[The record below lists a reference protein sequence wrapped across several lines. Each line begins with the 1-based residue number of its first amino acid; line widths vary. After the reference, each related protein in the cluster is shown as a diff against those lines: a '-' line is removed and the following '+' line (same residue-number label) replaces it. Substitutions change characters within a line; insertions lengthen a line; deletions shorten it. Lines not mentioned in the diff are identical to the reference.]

1 MNGTLQALAWA
12 LIHFCW
18 QATVILGLYALV
30 DLCLK
35 KARTQTRYLVALT
48 AISLMFVVFMVTL
61 GYEAIHN
68 PATPSLS
75 LDRSLHPAGI
85 NLPVST
91 IVSKVGSTVSTPA
104 GFRWT
109 ALLPWLDGVWLM
121 GVMGLSIRSFRG
133 WLWLQRLRRATIERA
148 PRAIQA
154 SFEKTCARL
163 GMKRLPELRM
173 SQLVSGPMTI
183 GVLRTLVLLP
193 TSALLALNPEQ
204 LEAVFAHELAHV
216 RRADYFWNLVQTLA
230 ETLFFFHPAVWWL
243 GKRLREQRELC
254 CDDIAVETCDD
265 PLVYA
270 TALYRLEEQ
279 RATGSNLAMALDGH
293 QSGIPFRAR
302 ILRILGGATPQS
314 QLAQL
319 RPLSLLAVFGSLFI
333 FLSPAPKALGAAA
346 QKVPVKQILAVPSEI
361 ARAAHIALPGKHP
374 RRPDIQGANRLS
386 TSGDQNTNAAATT
399 LTYEEQ
405 MRAVG
410 YDLDEGRYIV
420 LRDAAI
426 TPAYAQEMATLG
438 LGKPGVGTLLQ
449 LKNQNVTKQYLE
461 AMNAVGLQPRTFDAL
476 VSYRIFK
483 MSPDFVMGI
492 RAAGFVAVTPGQ
504 LQNLAAVGVTPDEA
518 KALKLRLPN
527 ATIQDLILSHHDNQ
541 RNDLGSTAAHPHPE
555 PSVYRQPPP
564 SAPTPHPGPVPKPRP
579 DDQRPGQ
586 DFPIQ

>member
-30 DLCLK
+30 DFCMK
-35 KARTQTRYLVALT
+35 KARSQTRYLVALT
-48 AISLMFVVFMVTL
+48 ALSLMFVVFIATL
-61 GYEAIHN
+61 GYEATHSSVV
-68 PATPSLS
+68 PGLS
-75 LDRSLHPAGI
+75 LDRSLHPAAI
-85 NLPVST
+85 DLPVGT
-91 IVSKVGSTVSTPA
+91 IISKMSSPVLTSA
-104 GFRWT
+104 RFRWS
-109 ALLPWLDGVWLM
+109 ALLPWLDGIWLM
-121 GVMGLSIRSFRG
+121 GVIGLSVRSFRG

-148 PRAIQA
+148 PQAIQA

-163 GMKRLPELRM
+163 GMKRLPQLRM
-173 SQLVSGPMTI
+173 SQIVSGPMTI

-270 TALYRLEEQ
+270 TALFRLEDQ
-279 RATGSNLAMALDGH
+279 RATGTNLAMALDGH

-302 ILRILGGATPQS
+302 ILRILGEATPQS

-346 QKVPVKQILAVPSEI
+346 QKLPVKQMLAVPSEI
-361 ARAAHIALPGKHP
+361 VRVAHDALPSK
-374 RRPDIQGANRLS
+374 RAQRADIQSANRPS
-386 TSGDQNTNAAATT
+386 IKTQGDAQNPTT
-399 LTYEEQ
+399 PPKAPAYEEQ

-420 LRDAAI
+420 LRDAGI
-426 TPAYAQEMATLG
+426 TPTYAQEMTTLG
-438 LGKPGVGTLLQ
+438 FGKPAVGTLLE
-449 LKNQNVTKQYLE
+449 LKKQNITKQYLE
-461 AMNAVGLQPRTFDAL
+461 AMNAAGLKPRGFDAL
-476 VSYRIFK
+476 VSYRMFNI
-483 MSPDFVMGI
+483 SPEFITGI
-492 RAAGFVAVTPGQ
+492 KAAGFDSVSAGQ
-504 LQNLAAVGVTPDEA
+504 LQNLRAVGVTPEEA
-518 KALKLRLPN
+518 KALKLRMPN
-527 ATIQDLILSHHDNQ
+527 ATVQDLILSHVGNH
-541 RNDLGSTAAHPHPE
+541 RNDAGSTADDPHPE
-555 PSVYRQPPP
+555 PSGYQNPPIPAPPP
-564 SAPTPHPGPVPKPRP
+564 HRSRSSGTP
-579 DDQRPGQ
+579 D
-586 DFPIQ
+586 